1 MCHLC
6 VPYAFFLKKGVKGV
20 LIVLKIFLLG
30 IVISCLGQ
38 VLECNNAKYFSKKMG
53 NFENC
58 ISLLL
63 KERKF
68 LLKYHIATDVLS
80 YFWDEF
86 KVLIGFTQLGR
97 TPMCFT
103 ENWMEAT

>member
-1 MCHLC
+1 M
-6 VPYAFFLKKGVKGV
+6 LKVKLV
-20 LIVLKIFLLG
+20 LLG

-38 VLECNNAKYFSKKMG
+38 VLECNNAKYCSKKMSS
-53 NFENC
+53 FENW
-58 ISLLL
+58 ISSLLE
-63 KERKF
+63 ERKF

-80 YFWDEF
+80 YLCGEF
-86 KVLIGFTQLGR
+86 KVLTDFTHLGR